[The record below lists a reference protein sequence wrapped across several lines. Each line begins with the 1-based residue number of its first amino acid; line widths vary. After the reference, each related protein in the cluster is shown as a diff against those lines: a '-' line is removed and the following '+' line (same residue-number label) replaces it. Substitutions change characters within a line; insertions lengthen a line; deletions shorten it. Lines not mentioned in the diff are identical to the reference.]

1 MLELALIVA
10 ALAAFGLLLALAVEL
25 RRQAAAERERTRQ
38 WLHDARTTFIN
49 SIQPRDKN
57 GR

>member
-10 ALAAFGLLLALAVEL
+10 ALAAFGLLLAAAVEL
-25 RRQAAAERERTRQ
+25 RR
-38 WLHDARTTFIN
+38 
-49 SIQPRDKN
+49 SIQPRDKD